1 MHVKRVEL
9 SNFKSFGG
17 STDVPLL
24 PGFTVIS
31 GPNGSGKSNILDSL
45 LFCLGLASSRGMRA
59 ERLPDLVNQNQAK
72 RRATVETTVTATF
85 DITDV
90 ADRLI
95 RDEEDEDKAD
105 NAPTA
110 DSPQDSTSENSQLEN
125 GQLENGQLENRP
137 LTPVEGI
144 ESDTAGDFQPLALE
158 ATDLAA
164 IKDRHPSNGNGNSGN
179 GSNGDGQLAQKNG
192 HAGNSHAQNGHAIH
206 EWKVTRR
213 LRVTAQGTYT
223 SNYYINGEPCTLNQ
237 LHEQLQRFR
246 IYPEGY
252 NVVLQGD
259 VTSIISMNARERREI
274 IDELAGVASFD
285 RKINQAKSKLDVVK
299 EREERFRIVETELT
313 DQLER
318 LDQDRKKAEKYKQLK
333 ATLQEKQKWEGVLQ
347 WRAEQQRAEQLAA
360 QITAGRTEG
369 EEIEQKIAALTAQ
382 MEKTAAELAV
392 LNAQV
397 KALGE
402 EEYLALQAKLATQEA
417 ELRQLERQAADLASS
432 TREMA
437 EQLGSLQ
444 SGLQTQETELA
455 TASQQLKTLTEESLA
470 QIKQARD
477 AAIAQLEA
485 KREETH
491 AIAGKSQAWVQQQTD
506 LRKQIEAS
514 QDELAP
520 QRSERVRLQERIA
533 QLETQMKSQREAL
546 SALETELSAATL
558 NRADSLENSSSDN
571 TNSNRLGASETHIQT
586 LAQSVA
592 EIEAELQ
599 TQTQTLNRLLQEQ
612 RDKQRDLDKLEAQE
626 QAIKESQGTQ
636 ATEVLKRSGIK
647 GLCGIVAELGQ
658 VDATYQL
665 ALEIAAG
672 GRMGFM
678 VVEDDRVGARAI
690 DLLKQQRA
698 GRATFLPL
706 NKIRVPS
713 FKPIDKWNQPD
724 GFIDYAVNLITCDD
738 RYADVFAFVFGS
750 TVVFESLA
758 EARRNMGKYRIVT
771 LDGEIL
777 EASGAMTGGSLRR
790 RGRLHFGTV
799 AAGESQEAKALRDRL
814 AEISTILIHCEQK
827 VNQLT
832 LKAKNKSK
840 ELIEARQHHREA
852 ELKATQAA
860 SVCKGIEQRIG
871 QAKAQLDQADTEYA
885 AAQKRLA
892 EIEAALPL
900 REQALTDKRAEL
912 SALEDSQ
919 THSEWQ
925 AAQSAVRAY
934 ETRLN
939 EQQQRLR
946 DAEKQQQDLAAQQ
959 QRLQEK
965 MQLGN
970 EHITA
975 LRQSQ
980 QQQLNQ
986 QSDIAQQQ
994 QTLKEAIAQ
1003 SQQAIAILDD
1013 KLKQEKTARDT
1024 VERQYKTEQ
1033 NEQQQNQWQLQRLQE
1048 TQTLRQQQLQALQQT
1063 IEQKAQE
1070 LPDPLPEIPEDLTL
1084 EDLNK
1089 SLKSLQRRLEALEP
1103 VNMLALEEYERTLE
1117 RLEELTEK
1125 LTTLEEERT
1134 ELLLRIENFT
1144 TLRKEAFR
1152 EAFDAV
1158 NTNFQTIFA
1167 ELSDGDGHLQLDDAN
1182 DPFNGGLTLVAH
1194 PKGKPVRRLASMSGG
1209 EKSLTALSFIFA
1221 LQRYRPSP
1229 FYAFDEVD
1237 MFLDGANVERLSKMI
1252 QQQAKLA
1259 QFIVV
1264 SLRRPMIEAA
1274 ERTIG
1279 VTQAR
1284 GAYTQVLGI
1293 NLAKAT

>member
-1 MHVKRVEL
+1 VHVKRVEL

-17 STDVPLL
+17 ATDVPLL
-24 PGFTVIS
+24 QGFTVIS

-72 RRATVETTVTATF
+72 RRSTVETVVTATF
-85 DITDV
+85 DISDV
-90 ADRLI
+90 ADQLI
-95 RDEEDEDKAD
+95 SEDEATPDDLTDDLPVEAIEVSAD
-105 NAPTA
+105 EVLA
-110 DSPQDSTSENSQLEN
+110 DDFGADDGHEATDEGEPETLANVQRLAVAGIDMEV
-125 GQLENGQLENRP
+125 LENRA
-137 LTPVEGI
+137 
-144 ESDTAGDFQPLALE
+144 S
-158 ATDLAA
+158 
-164 IKDRHPSNGNGNSGN
+164 
-179 GSNGDGQLAQKNG
+179 
-192 HAGNSHAQNGHAIH
+192 QNGHQNGGSQNTHQNGHQNGSGNHSNGRAESPQ
-206 EWKVTRR
+206 EWQVTRR

-223 SNYYINGEPCTLNQ
+223 SNYYINGEPCTLNE
-237 LHEQLQRFR
+237 LHDQLQRFR

-285 RKINQAKSKLDVVK
+285 RKINQARTKLDVVK
-299 EREERFRIVETELT
+299 DREERFRIVEKELI

-318 LDQDRKKAEKYKQLK
+318 LDQDRKKAEKYQQIK
-333 ATLQEKQKWEGVLQ
+333 ATLQEKQKWEGVMQ
-347 WRAEQQRAEQLAA
+347 WRQQTAQAEAIAQQIAQGHQESAA
-360 QITAGRTEG
+360 
-369 EEIEQKIAALTAQ
+369 IEQKIVAIGQQ
-382 MEKTAAELAV
+382 MEQTAADLAV

-402 EEYLALQAKLATQEA
+402 EEYLALQAQLATQEA
-417 ELRQLERQAADLASS
+417 ELRQLLRQEEALGDSSRALAQQL
-432 TREMA
+432 A
-437 EQLGSLQ
+437 EIQTSLQ
-444 SGLQTQETELA
+444 TCEGELGELSSQLKRLSEEELA
-455 TASQQLKTLTEESLA
+455 QVTSDRNQA
-470 QIKQARD
+470 Q
-477 AAIAQLEA
+477 AQLLA
-485 KREETH
+485 KREETT
-491 AIAGKSQAWVQQQTD
+491 AIASQSQAWVQQQTD
-506 LRKQIEAS
+506 LRRQVEALLS
-514 QDELAP
+514 QLEP
-520 QRSERVRLQERIA
+520 QRAERVRLTERIS
-533 QLETQMKSQREAL
+533 QLEAQTASQKQAL
-546 SALETELSAATL
+546 TALTAEIGSAQ
-558 NRADSLENSSSDN
+558 ADSD
-571 TNSNRLGASETHIQT
+571 TAPGQAQIQ
-586 LAQSVA
+586 AAAEAVA
-592 EIEAELQ
+592 GVEAELQ

-612 RDKQRDLDKLEAQE
+612 REKQRELDKLEAQE

-636 ATEVLKRSGIK
+636 ATDALKRSSLK
-647 GLCGIVAELGQ
+647 GLCGLVAELGQ
-658 VDATYQL
+658 VDPKFQL

-678 VVEDDRVGARAI
+678 VVEDDGVASRGI

-706 NKIRVPS
+706 NKIRVPQ
-713 FKPIDKWNQPD
+713 FKMADKWNRPE
-724 GFIDYAVNLITCDD
+724 GFIDYAVNLIEYDA

-750 TVVFESLA
+750 TVVFKSLA
-758 EARRNMGKYRIVT
+758 EARQNLGQYRMVT
-771 LDGEIL
+771 LEGEIL
-777 EASGAMTGGSLRR
+777 ESTGAMTGGSLRQ
-790 RGRLHFGTV
+790 RGRMHFGTV
-799 AAGESQEAKALRDRL
+799 APGESQEAKELRDRL
-814 AEISTILIHCEQK
+814 QEIATILSRCEQR
-827 VNQLT
+827 VAQLT
-832 LKAKNKSK
+832 LEAKTKSQA
-840 ELIEARQHHREA
+840 LIEARQNYREA

-860 SVCKGIEQRIG
+860 TQRQDLAQRLAQAQMQCDRAEQE
-871 QAKAQLDQADTEYA
+871 QAQAQA
-885 AAQKRLA
+885 RLA
-892 EIEAALPL
+892 ELEQTLPEQ
-900 REQALTDKRAEL
+900 EQALAQTRQ
-912 SALEDSQ
+912 ALEDLENSQ

-925 AAQSAVRAY
+925 QAQAQVRAL
-934 ETRLN
+934 ETQLA
-939 EQQQRLR
+939 EQEQRLR
-946 DAEKQQQDLAAQQ
+946 VAEKQQQDLALQQ

-965 MQLGN
+965 IQQGN
-970 EHITA
+970 GQIVA
-975 LRQSQ
+975 LRQQ
-980 QQQLNQ
+980 QQQQINQ

-994 QTLKEAIAQ
+994 QSLKETIAQTQGAIAV
-1003 SQQAIAILDD
+1003 LDD
-1013 KLKQEKTARDT
+1013 KLKQEKNARDSK
-1024 VERQYKTEQ
+1024 ERQYKDEQ
-1033 NEQQQNQWQLQRLQE
+1033 NQQQQSQWQLQKLQE
-1048 TQTLRQQQLQALQQT
+1048 TQALRQQQLQDLQETLERQRL
-1063 IEQKAQE
+1063 A
-1070 LPDPLPEIPEDLTL
+1070 LPDPLPDIPEDLTL
-1084 EDLNK
+1084 EELDK

-1117 RLEELTEK
+1117 RLQDLTEK

-1158 NTNFQTIFA
+1158 NENFQSIFA
-1167 ELSDGDGHLQLDDAN
+1167 ELSDGDGHLQLDDAQ

-1194 PKGKPVRRLASMSGG
+1194 PKGKQVRRLASMSGG

-1252 QQQAKLA
+1252 QQQAQQA